1 MKWIANT
8 SPSKSQSYEIK
19 HDPFVGFYLYVFE
32 EEKCIHDHLQD
43 TLEIAMECAWEDYGV
58 PKNAWKKLENSL
70 KMRLLII

>member
-32 EEKCIHDHLQD
+32 EEKCIHDHLQ
-43 TLEIAMECAWEDYGV
+43 
-58 PKNAWKKLENSL
+58 
-70 KMRLLII
+70 